1 MMTAEIAIMNK
12 EAVALAAD
20 SAITSIKERGS
31 KIFTSANKIFALSRY
46 SPVGIMVYGT
56 ANFMGIPWETIIK
69 IYREELRNK
78 KFETL
83 KEYSDNFINFLTKKN
98 ELFPKFE
105 QEKHFKEYVFSYFVF
120 IKNNIEDEVKK
131 FITVNKQI
139 EPKEIINITSEIIK
153 SHHSRWQRADNLA
166 GVPENYDKKLIKKY
180 QKFIE
185 EAKKK
190 VFEKLPLT
198 ESLSILLTD
207 IAISLFIK
215 FSGEIGLPDLSGIV
229 ITGFGEK
236 DVFPSLQSFFLIGIV
251 DDILQYKEH
260 IENSIGFNNMAAIIP
275 FAQREMVYTFMEGVS
290 PDYEKEI
297 EKYFYQVCDEYP
309 KIIIDSIDK
318 LNEKEKTE
326 LKGRFIK
333 ISKDWLKNYRIRLK
347 KYREMKFVNPVVS
360 VVAMLPKDELAAM
373 AESLI
378 SLTSFKRKVTIE
390 LETVG
395 GPIDVAVIS
404 KGDGFIWIKRKHYFK
419 SELNPQFFIK
429 YKKEI
434 KNARED

>member
-1 MMTAEIAIMNK
+1 MTAEIAIMNK

-20 SAITSIKERGS
+20 SAITSLGERGP

-56 ANFMGIPWETIIK
+56 ANFMGVPWETIIK
-69 IYREELRNK
+69 IYREEMRNK

-105 QEKHFKEYVFSYFVF
+105 QEKHFKKYVFSYFVF

-131 FITVNKQI
+131 FITANEQI

-153 SHHSRWQRADNLA
+153 SHHSRWQRADNLS
-166 GVPENYDKKLIKKY
+166 GVPENYDNKLIKKY
-180 QKFIE
+180 QKFIK

-198 ESLSILLTD
+198 ESLSILLTE

-215 FSGEIGLPDLSGIV
+215 FSGEIDLPDLSGIV

-251 DDILQYKEH
+251 DSILQYKEH
-260 IENSIGFNNMAAIIP
+260 VENSIGFNNMAAIIP

-297 EKYFYQVCDEYP
+297 GKYFYQVCDEYP
-309 KIIIDSIDK
+309 KIIIDNIDK

-333 ISKDWLKNYRIRLK
+333 ISKDWLKKYRRRLK
-347 KYREMKFVNPVVS
+347 EYREMKFVNPVVS

-373 AESLI
+373 AESLV
-378 SLTSFKRKVTIE
+378 SLTSFKRRVTTE

>member
-1 MMTAEIAIMNK
+1 MTAEIAIMNK